1 MSEFSDKLKNYMKRS
16 GHTTAS
22 LSKLCNIDRTVFHK
36 YGTGDRFPTDI
47 KTVEIIADKLLLS
60 ISDKNELTRLWR
72 MEHVGK
78 DLYVQREAV
87 KHLLEGL
94 NDFSSFNISSSNFT
108 TKCEL
113 GKVGVIN
120 TTKNELELQMFIRN
134 ILAFEATKNN
144 LKVRMCV
151 QPVYHNL
158 IEMLL
163 EYSQTLSFSV
173 TQLVCFHQH
182 RDRIVNNI
190 QYIENILPL
199 AFCLPD
205 YQVKIY
211 YDDADHHINNMSLLP
226 NLILTDEFVILFSY
240 DLKEGIVYHEKQIH
254 AFYTEIFNKM
264 SAQCKCISTYC
275 QEPEEYINLLIN
287 KNFRFMLNQTPCLA
301 MTFTRE
307 FLEDVII
314 KEIPNREAFI
324 QAIIADMERRIVEDA
339 SYFCNAFFTYKG
351 VENFIQTGR
360 NNEFPP
366 EIYRQL
372 ATNECK
378 DLLKKQI
385 NTATNSCVNNYL
397 LDETNF
403 KYQSNVIVEIEP
415 RGIVVFQ
422 KPTDQFYRKFVIF
435 DESSINELFVDF
447 FSNMEEMQYIKSQ
460 KDASDY
466 LKSFI

>member
-60 ISDKNELTRLWR
+60 ISDKNELTCLWR
-72 MEHVGK
+72 MEHIGK
-78 DLYVQREAV
+78 DLYIQREEV
-87 KHLLEGL
+87 KQLLEGL
-94 NDFSSFNISSSNFT
+94 NDFSSFNISSSNFAT
-108 TKCEL
+108 NCEL
-113 GKVGVIN
+113 SKVEAISI
-120 TTKNELELQMFIRN
+120 TKNEFELQMFIRN
-134 ILAFEATKNN
+134 ILAFEATKDIFE
-144 LKVRMCV
+144 VRMCV
-151 QPVYHNL
+151 QPVYHDL
-158 IEMLL
+158 INMLL
-163 EYSQTLSFSV
+163 EYSQTSSLSV

-182 RDRIVNNI
+182 RDSIVNNI
-190 QYIENILPL
+190 QYIKNILPL

-211 YDDADHHINNMSLLP
+211 YNDADQHINNMSLLP
-226 NLILTDEFVILFSY
+226 NMILTDEFVILFSY
-240 DLKEGIVYHEKQIH
+240 DLKEGIVYHENQIH
-254 AFYTEIFNKM
+254 AFYSEIFNKM
-264 SAQCKCISTYC
+264 SAQCKCINTYC
-275 QEPEEYINLLIN
+275 QEPEEYVNLLIN

-301 MTFTRE
+301 LTFTKK
-307 FLEDVII
+307 FFEDVII

-324 QAIIADMERRIVEDA
+324 QSILADMERRIVEDA
-339 SYFCNAFFTYKG
+339 SYFCNAFFTCEG

-372 ATNECK
+372 ATDECK
-378 DLLKKQI
+378 DLLRKQI
-385 NTATNSCVNNYL
+385 NTAANSCVTNYL

-403 KYQSNVIVEIEP
+403 NYKSNVIVEVEP
-415 RGIVVFQ
+415 RGIVAFQ

-447 FSNMEEMQYIKSQ
+447 FSSMEEMQYIKSQ
-460 KDASDY
+460 KDMLDY